1 MRKPIWLVLGALL
14 LAGCGAAAQGDGVA
28 SISGGPTSSSSGAP
42 EDGARDEDKVR
53 EFAKCM
59 RENGVDMP
67 DPDVDGRG
75 GIAMK
80 VEGGDAGMEEMK
92 KAEEACKRFL
102 PNGGEMRKPTP
113 EEMDRMREEVK
124 CLREKG
130 IDVPDPDSENGGAIS
145 LPFGDDTEKTQKALE
160 ECGFGG
166 GGKVSR
172 ADG

>member
-14 LAGCGAAAQGDGVA
+14 LAGCGTAAQGDGVA
-28 SISGGPTSSSSGAP
+28 SISGGPTSSSSAP
-42 EDGARDEDKVR
+42 PDQGRDEDKVR

-59 RENGVDMP
+59 REHGVDMP
-67 DPDVDGRG
+67 DPEAHGDG
-75 GIAMK
+75 GIAIRI
-80 VEGGDAGMEEMK
+80 EGGDVGMEEMK
-92 KAEEACKRFL
+92 KAEEACKQHL

-130 IDVPDPDSENGGAIS
+130 IDVPDPDFENGGGIGI
-145 LPFGDDTEKTQKALE
+145 PFGDDTEKTQKALE

-166 GGKVSR
+166 GKVSR

>member
-14 LAGCGAAAQGDGVA
+14 LAGCGTAQQADGVA
-28 SISGGPTSSSSGAP
+28 SISGGPTSSSSAAP
-42 EDGARDEDKVR
+42 DDGGRDEDKVR

-67 DPDVDGRG
+67 DPEVDGKG
-75 GIAMK
+75 GIAIRID
-80 VEGGDAGMEEMK
+80 GGDAGMEEMK
-92 KAEEACKRFL
+92 KAEEACKQFL

-113 EEMDRMREEVK
+113 EEMDRMREEIK

-130 IDVPDPDSENGGAIS
+130 IDVPEPDFENGGGIG
-145 LPFGDDTEKTQKALE
+145 LPFDDDTDKTQKAME

-166 GGKVSR
+166 QVSR